1 MPEIWENSIYMS
13 DLLFLISPERKIL
26 TINETV
32 SQTLGYNP
40 QELIGKSMES
50 VVFETQNQKA
60 ENVGINT
67 IKMLMWGDTKDIE
80 ISLKTKTG
88 NIVQASIAISAV
100 RDSHGKV
107 TGFACI
113 ARDITAQ
120 KRAQQHLQNL
130 YEREKSLR
138 QDIEKEMNKR
148 VAFTRMLVHELK
160 TPLAAIMSASELMDS
175 EENGSLPTK
184 LTKIIR
190 RSASHL
196 DTRIDELFDLAQGEV
211 GLLQI
216 KWVMVDPLVILHQ
229 VNDSMFPLV
238 SSQRQSLLLDLPASL
253 PQIKA
258 DKDRLHQILFNLID
272 NALKYNADGGKITLR
287 AQVKDGH
294 LVISVQDT
302 GRGISKE
309 DQSNI
314 FDPYVRL
321 ETGKKTAEGLGLGL
335 AICKM
340 LITLH
345 RGQIWIESEPGKGS
359 TFTFT
364 LPLTSEEET
373 ISSHKP

>member
-1 MPEIWENSIYMS
+1 MS
-13 DLLFLISPERKIL
+13 DLLFLISPERIIL
-26 TINETV
+26 TVNETV
-32 SQTLGYNP
+32 SQTLGYDP
-40 QELIGKSMES
+40 WELIGKSLES
-50 VVFETQNQKA
+50 VVFETQSQKT
-60 ENVGINT
+60 ESVGINT
-67 IKMLMWGDTKDIE
+67 IKMLMWGDTKDTE
-80 ISLKTKTG
+80 ITLKTKTD
-88 NIVQASIAISAV
+88 NIIQASIAISAV
-100 RDSHGKV
+100 RDGKGKV

-113 ARDITAQ
+113 VRDMTAQ
-120 KRAQQHLQNL
+120 KHAQEHLQNL
-130 YEREKSLR
+130 YEREKRLR

-148 VAFTRMLVHELK
+148 VAFTRILVHELK

-175 EENGSLPTK
+175 EEKDSLSTK
-184 LTKIIR
+184 LTRIIR

-196 DTRIDELFDLAQGEV
+196 DTRINELFDLAQGEI

-216 KWVMVDPLVILHQ
+216 KWVMLDPLVILHQ
-229 VNDSMFPLV
+229 VYDSMLPLV
-238 SSQRQSLLLDLPASL
+238 SNQRQSLLLDLPPSL
-253 PQIKA
+253 PQITA

-272 NALKYNADGGKITLR
+272 NALKYNTDGGKITLR
-287 AQVKDGH
+287 ALVKDDY

-340 LITLH
+340 LVTLH
-345 RGQIWIESEPGKGS
+345 KGKIWIESKPGKGS

-364 LPLTSEEET
+364 LPLISKEPIISENV
-373 ISSHKP
+373 H